1 MYYGAK
7 ELRQANQDRV
17 NALVAQTGV
26 TGDSAAVASQAY
38 ESARQTIASE
48 YARFQ
53 EGTQDV
59 AASFPGT
66 SATGPLVGMGQTGR
80 TVGIA
85 DDLLAGAAQGTVR
98 TPYHKSQVPSSVG
111 PVQSEPVKRASRS
124 IDAAVGRVFK
134 ASGTVPEGFS
144 DTFGVPS
151 AISTAN
157 AAQYQLL
164 KNRLIAEEIA
174 GGHAFGKHVLTQGE
188 FPGWIRTRSQFQQ
201 HIEGVLNNP
210 TAAKQLSGG
219 RTAFWHEPT
228 GTVVIRNPR
237 AVDGGTAFQPRN
249 GVEYFNGLK

>member
-1 MYYGAK
+1 MP
-7 ELRQANQDRV
+7 Q
-17 NALVAQTGV
+17 
-26 TGDSAAVASQAY
+26 
-38 ESARQTIASE
+38 
-48 YARFQ
+48 
-53 EGTQDV
+53 
-59 AASFPGT
+59 SFC
-66 SATGPLVGMGQTGR
+66 
-80 TVGIA
+80 
-85 DDLLAGAAQGTVR
+85 
-98 TPYHKSQVPSSVG
+98 
-111 PVQSEPVKRASRS
+111 
-124 IDAAVGRVFK
+124 
-134 ASGTVPEGFS
+134 
-144 DTFGVPS
+144 VPS

>member
-1 MYYGAK
+1 MS
-7 ELRQANQDRV
+7 L
-17 NALVAQTGV
+17 L
-26 TGDSAAVASQAY
+26 
-38 ESARQTIASE
+38 
-48 YARFQ
+48 
-53 EGTQDV
+53 
-59 AASFPGT
+59 
-66 SATGPLVGMGQTGR
+66 PLVLSSLM
-80 TVGIA
+80 
-85 DDLLAGAAQGTVR
+85 
-98 TPYHKSQVPSSVG
+98 HMPSR
-111 PVQSEPVKRASRS
+111 P
-124 IDAAVGRVFK
+124 
-134 ASGTVPEGFS
+134 
-144 DTFGVPS
+144 FGVPS